1 MDKKSQ
7 GEKDKKKDKEKKDK
21 DKDKKK
27 HHHHHHHDDKDK
39 DRKKD
44 KENDK
49 DKEKSSVDLRLIQ
62 PDTAGDGKVRAIKLS
77 DYEMGDTLG
86 TGSFGR
92 VKIARNKKTGEY
104 VAMKIMKKIEILK
117 SKQADHIANEIKIL
131 SMIQHPF
138 VITFGG
144 FTQDERNLYLDLEL
158 INGGELFTYL
168 RGVGRF
174 PVDQARLYISQI
186 VCIFDYLHNK
196 NIIYRD
202 LKPENILIHKSGYL
216 KLTDFGF
223 AKIVE
228 GRTYTLCGTPE
239 YLAPEIILNKGHG
252 KPVDWWTCGILLY
265 EMIAGIDPFSDDD
278 PMMVYQ
284 KILKGKI
291 KFPTGFDSNAKSL
304 IKHLLDSD
312 LTKRYGNLRNGVK
325 DITGHRFFKNLEW
338 DKLLRKEIPPP
349 YVPKV
354 KSNDDISNFSA
365 YPDSDNPAPQIKKD
379 EDPFLDWF
387 KD

>member
-1 MDKKSQ
+1 M
-7 GEKDKKKDKEKKDK
+7 
-21 DKDKKK
+21 
-27 HHHHHHHDDKDK
+27 
-39 DRKKD
+39 
-44 KENDK
+44 
-49 DKEKSSVDLRLIQ
+49 
-62 PDTAGDGKVRAIKLS
+62 KLS
-77 DYEMGDTLG
+77 DYEIGETLG

-92 VKIARNKKTGEY
+92 VRISKNKKTNEY
-104 VAMKIMKKIEILK
+104 VAMKIMKKVEILK

-131 SMIQHPF
+131 SMIDHPF
-138 VITFGG
+138 VIKFDG
-144 FTQDERNLYLDLEL
+144 FTQDEKYLYLALEL

-168 RGVGRF
+168 RSVGRF
-174 PVDQARLYISQI
+174 PVDQARVYIAQI
-186 VCIFDYLHNK
+186 ISIFEYLHSK

-291 KFPTGFDSNAKSL
+291 KFPSGFDSNAKSL
-304 IKHLLDSD
+304 VKHLLESD
-312 LTKRYGNLRNGVK
+312 LTKRYGNLKGGVK
-325 DITGHRFFKNLEW
+325 DIKGHRFFKELSWE
-338 DKLLRKEIPPP
+338 KLINMELTPP
-349 YVPKV
+349 YIPKV
-354 KSNDDISNFSA
+354 KSASDISNFSS
-365 YPDSDNPAPQIKKD
+365 YPDSDTPCPSSKKS

-387 KD
+387 N

>member
-7 GEKDKKKDKEKKDK
+7 GNKEKKDK
-21 DKDKKK
+21 KDKEKK
-27 HHHHHHHDDKDK
+27 HHHHHHHDKDKDK
-39 DRKKD
+39 EKN
-44 KENDK
+44 KEK
-49 DKEKSSVDLRLIQ
+49 DKEKSSIDLSVINQ
-62 PDTAGDGKVRAIKLS
+62 HDKGGDGKVRSIKLS

-92 VKIARNKKTGEY
+92 VKIAKNKKTGEY
-104 VAMKIMKKIEILK
+104 VAMKIMKKVEILK

-131 SMIQHPF
+131 SLIDHPF

-144 FTQDERNLYLDLEL
+144 FTQDEINLYLDL
-158 INGGELFTYL
+158 
-168 RGVGRF
+168 GVGRF
-174 PVDQARLYISQI
+174 PIDQARLYICQI
-186 VCIFDYLHNK
+186 ICIFDYLHNK
-196 NIIYRD
+196 DIIYRD

-291 KFPTGFDSNAKSL
+291 KFPSGFDSNAKSI
-304 IKHLLDSD
+304 IKH
-312 LTKRYGNLRNGVK
+312 
-325 DITGHRFFKNLEW
+325 F
-338 DKLLRKEIPPP
+338 
-349 YVPKV
+349 
-354 KSNDDISNFSA
+354 
-365 YPDSDNPAPQIKKD
+365 QI
-379 EDPFLDWF
+379 
-387 KD
+387 

>member
-1 MDKKSQ
+1 MSQ
-7 GEKDKKKDKEKKDK
+7 EEEIDENKEKNKPTSILK
-21 DKDKKK
+21 NIKIN
-27 HHHHHHHDDKDK
+27 
-39 DRKKD
+39 RISL
-44 KENDK
+44 ND
-49 DKEKSSVDLRLIQ
+49 
-62 PDTAGDGKVRAIKLS
+62 
-77 DYEMGDTLG
+77 YTLLETIG
-86 TGSFGR
+86 TGSYGR
-92 VKIARNKKTGEY
+92 VKLCRNKKTNKIYAIKRLKKEEIIRMKQVDHLFSEY
-104 VAMKIMKKIEILK
+104 SIL
-117 SKQADHIANEIKIL
+117 AIIY
-131 SMIQHPF
+131 HPF
-138 VITFGG
+138 IVELKGVN
-144 FTQDERNLYLDLEL
+144 FTEKKYLYFLLDFVP
-158 INGGELFTYL
+158 GGELFSLL
-168 RGVGRF
+168 RTNGTF
-174 PVDQARLYISQI
+174 PIEQARFYSAHI
-186 VCIFDYLHNK
+186 VTIFDYLHNK

-291 KFPTGFDSNAKSL
+291 KFPSGFDSNAKSI

-312 LTKRYGNLRNGVK
+312 LTKRYGNLKNGVK
-325 DITGHRFFKNLEW
+325 DITGHRFFKSIEW
-338 DKLLRKEIPPP
+338 DKLLKKEIPPP
-349 YVPKV
+349 YIPKV
-354 KSNDDISNFSA
+354 KSNNDISNFSS
-365 YPDSDNPAPQIKKD
+365 YPDSDTPAPQIKKE

-387 KD
+387 Q

>member
-1 MDKKSQ
+1 MEKKS
-7 GEKDKKKDKEKKDK
+7 EKKE
-21 DKDKKK
+21 KKK
-27 HHHHHHHDDKDK
+27 HHHHHHHHD
-39 DRKKD
+39 KD
-44 KENDK
+44 KENE
-49 DKEKSSVDLRLIQ
+49 KEKETKEIPVQDKG
-62 PDTAGDGKVRAIKLS
+62 GDGKVRQIKLS
-77 DYEMGDTLG
+77 DYDMGETLG

-92 VKIARNKKTGEY
+92 VKIAKDKKTGEY
-104 VAMKIMKKIEILK
+104 VAMKIMKKAEILK
-117 SKQADHIANEIKIL
+117 SKQADHNSNEIKIL
-131 SMIQHPF
+131 SMIDHPF

-144 FTQDERNLYLDLEL
+144 FTQDDRNLYLALEL

-174 PVDQARLYISQI
+174 PVDQARVYIAQI
-186 VCIFDYLHNK
+186 VLIFDYLHNK

-223 AKIVE
+223 AKIIE

-291 KFPTGFDSNAKSL
+291 KFPSGFDSNAKSI

-312 LTKRYGNLRNGVK
+312 LTKRYGNLKNGVK
-325 DITGHRFFKNLEW
+325 DITGHRFFKNVEW
-338 DKLLRKEIPPP
+338 DKLLKKELEPP
-349 YVPKV
+349 YIPKV
-354 KSNDDISNFSA
+354 KSNNDISNFSS
-365 YPDSDNPAPQIKKD
+365 YPDSDTPAPQIKKE

-387 KD
+387 Q

>member
-1 MDKKSQ
+1 MDKKS
-7 GEKDKKKDKEKKDK
+7 EEKTKDKEKKKHHHHKDKKDKEKKESNASDK
-21 DKDKKK
+21 DK
-27 HHHHHHHDDKDK
+27 
-39 DRKKD
+39 
-44 KENDK
+44 
-49 DKEKSSVDLRLIQ
+49 
-62 PDTAGDGKVRAIKLS
+62 VRQIKLS

-92 VKIARNKKTGEY
+92 VRIAKNKKTQEY
-104 VAMKIMKKIEILK
+104 VAIKIMKKMEIIK

-131 SMIQHPF
+131 SMIEHPF
-138 VITFGG
+138 VIKFGG
-144 FTQDERNLYLDLEL
+144 FTQDEKNLYLDLEL

-174 PVDQARLYISQI
+174 PIDQARMYIAEIIS
-186 VCIFDYLHNK
+186 IFDYLHSK

-291 KFPTGFDSNAKSL
+291 KFPSGFDSNAKSL
-304 IKHLLDSD
+304 IKHLLDQD
-312 LTKRYGNLRNGVK
+312 LTKRYGNLKNGVK
-325 DITGHRFFKNLEW
+325 DITGHRFFKNFEW
-338 DKLLRKEIPPP
+338 NKLLEKDLPPP

-354 KSNDDISNFSA
+354 KSNNDISNFSE
-365 YPDSDNPAPQIKKD
+365 YTDSENPAVAIAKE

-387 KD
+387 K